1 MQSLWA
7 SRTAVCFPVHFPAA
21 KITWPTALCHPI
33 MMRQRDIEVM
43 KRLQKTFAD
52 EMVEQSTPQLHRTA
66 AGPLFLNYVFW
77 EK

>member
-1 MQSLWA
+1 
-7 SRTAVCFPVHFPAA
+7 
-21 KITWPTALCHPI
+21 